1 MAVEEHE
8 VDRVRQVG
16 SQRDQRVPFTNL
28 GELRQAGRSEIGARR
43 DDLARQ
49 HLTSA
54 FGGPRYDPALLD
66 QLAGHEDV
74 LPGDLGLRKLMA
86 WAVERGIEAPEAFW
100 RAFREEAI
108 MLGLGRA
115 IAAGGSVYFHAR
127 PADAPDSGSG
137 E

>member
-1 MAVEEHE
+1 MNDPAPLIVKE
-8 VDRVRQVG
+8 VIAQMRQKLPAPTPV
-16 SQRDQRVPFTNL
+16 DPTIAAL
-28 GELRQAGRSEIGARR
+28 DAEAGRRTRHMPQARLVR
-43 DDLARQ
+43 DLARQ

-115 IAAGGSVYFHAR
+115 
-127 PADAPDSGSG
+127 
-137 E
+137 